1 MRVQKIGGNVNTI
14 FLWMRL
20 AVNDYIIDEKVEIE
34 EFMQKV
40 QENNFDQQSR
50 ILINEL

>member
-1 MRVQKIGGNVNTI
+1 M
-14 FLWMRL
+14 WMRL
-20 AVNDYIIDEKVEIE
+20 PLNDYVIDEKVKIE

-50 ILINEL
+50 ILISEL

>member
-1 MRVQKIGGNVNTI
+1 VDEVA
-14 FLWMRL
+14 L
-20 AVNDYIIDEKVEIE
+20 NDYIIDEKVKIE

-50 ILINEL
+50 ILISEL